1 MAASQARLLT
11 LTARLHDVEYQAQS
25 IQNAKIQLS
34 TQSDQVY
41 QEYLDALDATTLTIK
56 NYDGELIPANFNN
69 MFGPGKVDTK
79 YNYAL
84 KDDHGKLVV
93 TDDVYNAYQEYITH
107 KEEYPQDAYSF
118 ALYMQDPNN
127 VNPSDLDGDEGDV
140 MAIYEEI
147 INDPDEVKKGT
158 VQELQNIQK
167 SMDELLEKGGEDGY
181 NGLDDENMKKYDE
194 LEQAFKNKI
203 YSAYADKILA
213 KNTGE
218 NSVEDANFKE
228 DDFKYY
234 ASIFKQIELAGGCVP
249 ISDYD
254 GFGDAASDSEFL
266 KDMIECGKFTVDIVS
281 EDKNGNVSFS
291 GTSPSS
297 DSFLGY
303 TTTTTIDK
311 AALAKAEAKY
321 QHETKVLDQ
330 KDKKF
335 DMDLSKLD
343 TERQAITKQMDSV
356 KTVIKD
362 NIERTFGIFS

>member
-84 KDDHGKLVV
+84 KDDHGRLIV
-93 TDDVYNAYQEYITH
+93 TDDVYNAYLEYS
-107 KEEYPQDAYSF
+107 KKDNSYPQDPYAF

-127 VNPSDLDGDEGDV
+127 VDPSKLEGDESDV
-140 MAIYEEI
+140 MAMYQEL

-167 SMDELLEKGGEDGY
+167 SMDELLAKGGEDGY

-194 LEQAFKNKI
+194 LELAFKNKI
-203 YSAYADKILA
+203 YSAYADRILA
-213 KNTGE
+213 KNIGE